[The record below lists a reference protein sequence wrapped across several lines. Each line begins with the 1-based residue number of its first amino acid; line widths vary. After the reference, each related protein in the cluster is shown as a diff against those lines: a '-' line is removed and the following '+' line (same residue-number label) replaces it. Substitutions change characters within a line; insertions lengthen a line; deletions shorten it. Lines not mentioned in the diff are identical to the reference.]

1 MSSKS
6 SGGQICGGGPDRAS
20 AVQQLRPPLA
30 QRREHGLVRRAEG
43 EEAAGSAAARRKRP
57 SEGLDDSKLG
67 QVAQLHVTER
77 LPGTDDGHV

>member
-6 SGGQICGGGPDRAS
+6 SGGQVWGGGPDRAP
-20 AVQQLRPPLA
+20 AVQQLRPPVA
-30 QRREHGLVRRAEG
+30 QRREHALVRRTE
-43 EEAAGSAAARRKRP
+43 EEAAGSAAAGRKRP

-77 LPGTDDGHV
+77 LPGTDDSRV